1 MPSLRWQRIAT
12 GNSIAMSF
20 RMTRV
25 LIVEDSPDILCILQ
39 LELEWLGYEVST
51 ANDAT
56 AALDAARRVTPDII
70 ISDLRMPEID
80 GFEFIKRV
88 RAIPALA
95 SVPAIALTGTTLERD
110 VQQAL
115 AFGFTAH
122 VVKPVEMAALAQ
134 KINQLTSRRLKRKAG

>member
-1 MPSLRWQRIAT
+1 LRAIVGVNQPGNEVKIPESVMPSLRWQRIAT

-39 LELEWLGYEVST
+39 LELEWLGYE
-51 ANDAT
+51 
-56 AALDAARRVTPDII
+56 
-70 ISDLRMPEID
+70 ID

-95 SVPAIALTGTTLERD
+95 SVPAIALTGTSLERD

-122 VVKPVEMAALAQ
+122 VVKPVEMADLAQ

>member
-1 MPSLRWQRIAT
+1 MRWHRTTT

-25 LIVEDSPDILCILQ
+25 LVVEDSADILCILQ
-39 LELEWLGYEVST
+39 LELEWMGFEVDT

-56 AALDAARRVTPDII
+56 AALDAARHVTPDII

-88 RAIPALA
+88 RAIPTLA
-95 SVPAIALTGTTLERD
+95 SVPAIALTGATLERD

-122 VVKPVEMAALAQ
+122 VVKPVEMTELAQ